1 MGFLYDYTGKII
13 EKIGAI
19 SPESFGA
26 IGDGA
31 TDDAQALM
39 KAFEQKGLI
48 RFTPGRIYKTSK
60 MIRVYKD
67 TIIDLNGATILSTFN
82 HLFFNWVTGDK
93 YTGYN
98 GNGNI
103 TIKNGAIIGGSISF
117 AHAENVTLD
126 NVVFK
131 NTLNDHYLEICAC
144 KNYNIRNCKFI
155 GMQNK
160 SSSVL
165 EYINIDPCTPGGFPW
180 NSGTPE
186 FYDGTMNDG
195 IIIEDCT
202 FSVGESTYAYG
213 FNAFGVHGVGGN
225 SGKHKNIS
233 LKNNTVVGF
242 TGCGFRI
249 NDMENVSIMNNNI
262 QVEGDGIRIGDVSAA
277 SDILVQGN
285 YIVSNSGQKI
295 ALTSGQYTGIT
306 IAKNATYGTIEDF

>member
-1 MGFLYDYTGKII
+1 MTFLYDYTGKLI
-13 EKIGAI
+13 EKLDAI
-19 SPESFGA
+19 SPESYGA
-26 IGDGA
+26 IGDGV

-39 KAFEQKGLI
+39 RAFEQKGLI
-48 RFTPGRIYKTSK
+48 RFTTGKTYKTSK

-93 YTGYN
+93 YTGYS

-103 TIKNGAIIGGSISF
+103 TIKNGTIIGGSISF

-126 NVVFK
+126 NVIFK

-144 KNYNIRNCKFI
+144 KNYNIRNCEFI

-165 EYINIDPCTPGGFPW
+165 EYINIDPCTSGGFPW

-195 IIIEDCT
+195 ITIEECT

-213 FNAFGVHGVGGN
+213 FNAIGVHGASDN
-225 SGKHKNIS
+225 KHTNIRIA
-233 LKNNTVVGF
+233 NNIIRGF
-242 TGCGFRI
+242 TGCGIRLNAMDGVMCDG
-249 NDMENVSIMNNNI
+249 NDI
-262 QVEGDGIRIGDVSAA
+262 QVVGDGIRIGDVS
-277 SDILVQGN
+277 SCGKVIIKGN
-285 YIVSNSGQKI
+285 YIQAGSGNK
-295 ALTSGQYTGIT
+295 LVKTSGQYSSLTVANNVAEGDT
-306 IAKNATYGTIEDF
+306 QDF